1 VVPLS
6 LIDSWP
12 VNHAAAAT
20 VRFDGSIAVHGDA
33 AHLFRLASLAKVVSV
48 WAMLVAVEEGSIS
61 LETPVGQPGCT
72 MRHLLSHAGG
82 YAFDG
87 TDPITQPERNRIY
100 SNTGIELAADMVA
113 EAAGMPFGDYLG
125 EAILQPL
132 GMAHTQLHGSPAH
145 GIWSTVNDM
154 VKFINEVMHPTL
166 LAASTVQQATTAQ
179 FAELAG
185 VVPGIG
191 SFRPCPW
198 GLGVEIHGAKSPHW
212 MGSANSAATFGH
224 FGGAG
229 TLMWIDPVAGVGVVA
244 LTDRPFDEWRT
255 EALQLWPEFSNAVVE
270 STRAEP

>member
-1 VVPLS
+1 
-6 LIDSWP
+6 
-12 VNHAAAAT
+12 
-20 VRFDGSIAVHGDA
+20 
-33 AHLFRLASLAKVVSV
+33 
-48 WAMLVAVEEGSIS
+48 MLVAVEEGSVS
-61 LETPVGQPGCT
+61 LETPAGQPRCT

-82 YAFDG
+82 YGFDG
-87 TDPITQPERNRIY
+87 ADPITQPERNRIY
-100 SNTGIELAADMVA
+100 SNTGIELAADMVG
-113 EAAGMPFGDYLG
+113 EATGMPFGDYLS

-132 GMAHTQLHGSPAH
+132 GMADTQLHGSPAY

-198 GLGVEIHGAKSPHW
+198 GLGVEIHGTKSPHW
-212 MGSANSAATFGH
+212 MGSVNSAATFGH

-229 TLMWIDPVAGVGVVA
+229 TLMWVDPVAGVGVVA